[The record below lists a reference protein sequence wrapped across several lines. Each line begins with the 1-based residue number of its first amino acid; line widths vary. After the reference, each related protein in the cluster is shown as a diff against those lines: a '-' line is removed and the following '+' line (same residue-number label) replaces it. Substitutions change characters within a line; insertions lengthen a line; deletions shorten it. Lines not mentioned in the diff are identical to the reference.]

1 MNIDFFL
8 ALYNEYGALI
18 GMASSTGSYEN
29 GDFTA
34 SLENDTTT
42 SYGPETL
49 IINNLP
55 TNYLFKVLLV
65 NYSGG
70 VTVDTNATV
79 KIYKSNNLL
88 GEYKIADV
96 INPDSSNKIFFEVGV
111 YNDSIFHP
119 ELSYVLTP

>member
-34 SLENDTTT
+34 SLKMTPQLVTDLKHLLLTTYQVIT
-42 SYGPETL
+42 SLGTTCKL
-49 IINNLP
+49 QW
-55 TNYLFKVLLV
+55 
-65 NYSGG
+65 G